1 MGASKVFGPQKGA
14 TEQDIAQLDSAL
26 HHFGTYLEKMTQ
38 RTLINIAGSG
48 AAGGLALPLLAFT
61 QATLSPGIDLVANAV
76 ELEKQLIDAD
86 LVITGEGR
94 MDSQSAQGKT
104 PIGVAKLAKKYH
116 RPVIALVGGYLP
128 DYDVVH
134 QQGIDAVF
142 SILPG
147 VATLQQ
153 AFDNAEQN
161 LQETAYNVA
170 RLYALS
176 LQK

>member
-1 MGASKVFGPQKGA
+1 M
-14 TEQDIAQLDSAL
+14 
-26 HHFGTYLEKMTQ
+26 
-38 RTLINIAGSG
+38 
-48 AAGGLALPLLAFT
+48 
-61 QATLSPGIDLVANAV
+61 
-76 ELEKQLIDAD
+76 
-86 LVITGEGR
+86 
-94 MDSQSAQGKT
+94 
-104 PIGVAKLAKKYH
+104 
-116 RPVIALVGGYLP
+116 IALVGGYLP
-128 DYDVVH
+128 DYDEVH